1 MKISKNLIYLVAL
14 FTIFSLINSALG
26 QQQVEPP
33 IVDVTK
39 QPTIFAWTDLKSFL
53 ASVLGVA
60 LLILTWVA
68 GILAAIFIVWG
79 GVNVI
84 LQGKIDEGKTRLIY
98 GVIGLVI
105 ALLGYALI
113 ELLGRIVTTGATGGG
128 TVK

>member
-26 QQQVEPP
+26 QTQLPIGEVTPEPRLFRWGTLQ
-33 IVDVTK
+33 D
-39 QPTIFAWTDLKSFL
+39 FL
-53 ASVLGVA
+53 LSVLQVA

-84 LQGKIDEGKTRLIY
+84 LQGKIDEGKNRLIY
-98 GVIGLVI
+98 GIVGLVI
-105 ALLGYALI
+105 ALLGYAIIQLI
-113 ELLGRIVTTGATGGG
+113 GAVVQRGQTGA
-128 TVK
+128 

>member
-26 QQQVEPP
+26 QTQLPIGEVTPEPRLFRWG
-33 IVDVTK
+33 TL
-39 QPTIFAWTDLKSFL
+39 QNFL
-53 ASVLGVA
+53 LSVLQVA

-84 LQGKIDEGKTRLIY
+84 LQGKIDEGKNRLIY
-98 GVIGLVI
+98 GIVGLVI
-105 ALLGYALI
+105 ALLGYAIIQLI
-113 ELLGRIVTTGATGGG
+113 GAVVQRGQTGAG
-128 TVK
+128 TTP

>member
-26 QQQVEPP
+26 QTELPIPGVEP
-33 IVDVTK
+33 
-39 QPTIFAWTDLKSFL
+39 QPKLFKWDTLQDFL
-53 ASVLGVA
+53 LSVLQVA

-68 GILAAIFIVWG
+68 GILAAVFIVWG

-84 LQGKIDEGKTRLIY
+84 LQGKIDEGKNRLIY

-105 ALLGYALI
+105 ALLGYAIIQLI
-113 ELLGRIVTTGATGGG
+113 GGVVQSAKTGG
-128 TVK
+128 TTP

>member
-26 QQQVEPP
+26 QTELPIGQVTP
-33 IVDVTK
+33 
-39 QPTIFAWTDLKSFL
+39 QPELFEWDTLKDFL
-53 ASVLGVA
+53 LSVLRVA

-84 LQGKIDEGKTRLIY
+84 LQGQIDEGKNRLIY
-98 GVIGLVI
+98 GIVGLVI
-105 ALLGYALI
+105 ALLGYAIIQLI
-113 ELLGRIVTTGATGGG
+113 GAVVQGGQTGAG
-128 TVK
+128 TTP